1 MDSTVLAVDGPSL
14 TDPANTLTIDN
25 VPMIPGVVHTA
36 LKDQGIFF
44 AITSTAS

>member
-25 VPMIPGVVHTA
+25 VPTIPGVLHTA
-36 LKDQGIFF
+36 LIFNSIFF
-44 AITSTAS
+44 AIKSIAS